1 MSEKDKIFDDKVK
14 QAIQQALLTC
24 DGPIYIGNEPVF
36 RLCVELRR
44 FLPKNPDI
52 PLRPLLERFYELS
65 DGVLE
70 DDYGEPLTLEDA
82 WDQFLDAWPK
92 VSYPGIVQQAKERAS
107 QSVEWRSELTHL
119 DPQRRYL
126 ATVCYE
132 MQQIVG
138 ADRNIYLSSYN
149 AAELLGIED
158 HKKALRTLKRFCAE
172 GILRFVKQGNF
183 KTREAN
189 EYHYIG
195 HEKQKPKPEDIEA
208 HVEDQ
213 KRRLREA

>member
-1 MSEKDKIFDDKVK
+1 MLDETLNDRVE
-14 QAIQQALLTC
+14 QAIQQALLLC
-24 DGPIYIGNEPVF
+24 EEPVYIGNEPVF

-52 PLRPLLERFYELS
+52 PLRPVLERFYELS
-65 DGVLE
+65 DGTLV
-70 DDYGEPLTLEDA
+70 DDFGELLTLEDA

-92 VSYPGIVQQAKERAS
+92 VSYPGIVQEAKERAN
-107 QSVEWRSELTHL
+107 QSVEYRPELAHL

-138 ADRNIYLSSYN
+138 TDANIYLSSYD
-149 AAELLGIED
+149 AAELLGFTD

-172 GILRFVKQGNF
+172 GILQFVKQGNF
-183 KTREAN
+183 KNREAN
-189 EYHYIG
+189 EYRYVG
-195 HEKQKPKPEDIEA
+195 HEKPKRKPDEIKARI
-208 HVEDQ
+208 EDQ
-213 KRRLREA
+213 KRRLRET